1 MAERCHREQTS
12 LSCSRVPGRRKA
24 TAFGRSPFRHRP
36 PLSRIRQP
44 DGPTHRL
51 DERHFASADGRRFYR
66 IDVAIPV
73 GAPPADGWPAF
84 VMLDGNALF
93 ETLGPADLALVPDA
107 AIVGIGY
114 DPMPRRDG
122 DARTQDYTPPFP
134 ADDPVDPAD
143 PEPEAGGAD
152 IFLTLLAE
160 YILPSLSIDFSLD
173 PSRRMLWGHS
183 YGGLFALNTLFKQP
197 DLFRSYYAVSPSVRW
212 HAPLILDLEA
222 ASPRRASGVSQ
233 VALLYEIPDEA
244 ALDPGRKARLG
255 QARAVAAE
263 LLRRLQERA
272 DIAVVERRFPGETHG
287 SMFRLGLNAALA
299 GPRPG

>member
-1 MAERCHREQTS
+1 MNRRAFLALASFAAGKAGLRAQPLPGAAAPGTLGPGHR
-12 LSCSRVPGRRKA
+12 V
-24 TAFGRSPFRHRP
+24 
-36 PLSRIRQP
+36 
-44 DGPTHRL
+44 
-51 DERHFASADGRRFYR
+51 DERHFASADGKRLYR
-66 IDVAIPV
+66 VDVAIPV
-73 GAPPADGWPAF
+73 GQPPEGGWPAF

-93 ETLGPADLALVPDA
+93 ETLRPADLALVPGA

-114 DPMPRRDG
+114 DPMPRRDV

-134 ADDPVDPAD
+134 ADDPVNPAD

-152 IFLTLLAE
+152 IFLTLLAD
-160 YILPSLSIDFSLD
+160 YILPSLSSDFGLD
-173 PSRRMLWGHS
+173 PARRMLWGHS

-197 DLFRSYYAVSPSVRW
+197 DLFRSYYAISPSVRW
-212 HAPLILDLEA
+212 HAPLILELEA
-222 ASPRRASGVSQ
+222 GSPRRASGVSE
-233 VALLYEIPDEA
+233 VALLYEIPDET

-272 DIAVVERRFPGETHG
+272 DIVVVERRFPGETHG